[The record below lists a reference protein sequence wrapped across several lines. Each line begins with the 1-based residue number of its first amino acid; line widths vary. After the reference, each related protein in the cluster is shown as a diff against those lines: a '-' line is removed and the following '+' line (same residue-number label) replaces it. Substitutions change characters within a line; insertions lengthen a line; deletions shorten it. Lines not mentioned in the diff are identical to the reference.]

1 MTKINDLTK
10 QIKYNDDWFAA
21 LSNILPN
28 PDTVL
33 RRTGKTIEAYRE
45 LKNDA
50 HVWSCIQSRKS
61 GLLSLDFKII
71 ANGAS
76 DAVVR
81 EVEQM
86 IKALDISKIER
97 EILEAPLFG
106 YQPMEIIWKINRRG
120 PYRFVPV
127 DFVAKPQEWFFFDSE
142 RQLKYKKKGVPEGV
156 PVPEHKII
164 NVVYEAS
171 YLNPYGNAL
180 LQKCYWPVVFK
191 NGSLKFW
198 VNFTEKFGMPILMG
212 TYSRGGSQEEADK
225 LLDALAAL
233 VEDSVIVAPEGVNLE
248 LHEAAKSSS
257 VALYRDLIKFCNAE
271 ISKAIL
277 SQTLT
282 TELDMGSY
290 AASQTHFKIRKEVI
304 LSDIRLVE
312 NTMNKL
318 IKEIV
323 DLNFTSPYPQFSL
336 AMNDSDNMQMV
347 ERDTRLAQT
356 GQLKFTKE
364 YWMRTYGFRDE
375 DLADFD

>member
-1 MTKINDLTK
+1 MTKIKEITK
-10 QIKYNDDWFAA
+10 QIKFDEGWFAA
-21 LSNILPN
+21 LSGILPN
-28 PDTVL
+28 PDSVL
-33 RRTGKTIEAYRE
+33 KRTGKTIEAYRE

-61 GLLSLDFKII
+61 GLLSLDFKLIS
-71 ANGAS
+71 NGANES
-76 DAVVR
+76 VVR
-81 EVEQM
+81 EIEQM
-86 IKALDISKIER
+86 IRALDINKIER

-106 YQPMEIIWKINRRG
+106 YQPMEIIWEVHKAER
-120 PYRFVPV
+120 YRFVPV
-127 DFVAKPQEWFFFDSE
+127 DFVAKPQEWFFFDSQ
-142 RQLKYKKKGVPEGV
+142 RNLRYRKKGEPKGVPL
-156 PVPEHKII
+156 PEHKII
-164 NVVYEAS
+164 NVTYEAN

-212 TYSRGGSQEEADK
+212 TYGRGGSQEEADK
-225 LLDALAAL
+225 LLESLNAL

-248 LHEAAKSSS
+248 LHEAVKTTSSG
-257 VALYRDLIKFCNAE
+257 LYRDLIKFCNAE

-323 DLNFTSPYPQFSL
+323 DLNFAPPYPQFSL

-356 GQLKFTKE
+356 GQVKFTKE
-364 YWMRTYGFRDE
+364 YWMRTYGFREE
-375 DLADFD
+375 DLEDID